1 MTRQELYQLLEKG
14 PVFLDG
20 ATGTMLQEAGLPVG
34 VCPEKWIMEHP
45 DVIRNLQRAYVEA
58 GTQILYAPTFTATGL
73 SSRST
78 AFRINLW
85 RLTALWSDYP
95 ERPLETG
102 LWWPE
107 I

>member
-58 GTQILYAPTFTATGL
+58 GTQILYAPTFTAN
-73 SSRST
+73 
-78 AFRINLW
+78 RI
-85 RLTALWSDYP
+85 
-95 ERPLETG
+95 
-102 LWWPE
+102 
-107 I
+107 